1 MDERLLVQLE
11 RIEELKKELSKSR
24 ERENVLRDKFKCTPD
39 VECEMQR
46 LQHVEGEMQ
55 RLQRMVAEAGASSRI
70 QMLHV
75 QVSSR

>member
-46 LQHVEGEMQ
+46 LQHDLQ
-55 RLQRMVAEAGASSRI
+55 RLQRMVDEARASSRI
-70 QMLHV
+70 QMSHV
-75 QVSSR
+75 QVSST